1 MNITY
6 AALLGQVKAYHP
18 GKYHATRNYT
28 NGAVT
33 AWSPYISRG
42 FLSPVTVMD
51 QLKSKY
57 HQKEWIGFMQQMA
70 WREYFQRAW
79 QHQADLI
86 LQDLKSTQSNVL
98 LQGLPIP
105 ISAGT
110 TGIHAIDHAI
120 HQLYDTGYLHN
131 HLRMYIS
138 MLHSNI
144 FKAAWLS
151 GAKWMYANLLDHDP
165 AANFLSWQWVAG
177 TFSSKQY
184 VANQENINKYTATK
198 QVGTFLD
205 TAYENLHEAIFDKAS
220 HIKAI
225 KGMDASKPLD
235 LPYEIDA
242 IGILKKIQH
251 ANEAISFNINKID
264 LDKPFCVYNSF
275 NLDPLWHT
283 SEQANRIV
291 LLEPNH
297 FKQFPVT
304 EKVLQSI
311 IDLAKNNILGIQVFV
326 GNFEELINELTFV
339 DAAGIIEKENIQAKI
354 YFKEHPTTQHYQG
367 IREQRDWLFPEVN
380 GYYPSF
386 FGYWKNCEKFLK

>member
-144 FKAAWLS
+144 FKAAWLP
-151 GAKWMYANLLDHDP
+151 GAKWMYDNLLDHDP

>member
-98 LQGLPIP
+98 LQGLPIA
-105 ISAGT
+105 ISAES

-120 HQLYDTGYLHN
+120 LQLYDTGYLHN

-144 FKAAWLS
+144 FKAAWLP
-151 GAKWMYANLLDHDP
+151 GANWMYANLLDHDP